1 LGGDA
6 MPQDKNKNHFIK
18 NIEEIIEQKTE
29 TGIQLWEEL
38 IQLHPADLV
47 DVLDQLNQNDCKR
60 IFIKFPCGLQV
71 ALFSEFSVSN
81 KSLILSLVD
90 HEQQSCILR
99 KSPIDE
105 LVDFFEAISDTDLKK
120 YLEVLNKQDRQK
132 AVSLLQFD
140 PESAGGIMNTD
151 IVTLMHDLT
160 VARSVTL
167 LQRVRPNKQLHQQ
180 IYVTDR
186 HNILQGY
193 IQLEDL
199 VLQSPETALQSILK
213 QPYFIAIAH
222 QDQEAVAHQMV
233 HYSMQS
239 APVVNKEHLLLGVIY
254 EDDIIHVIQSEA
266 TENIHRMSAVVVEK
280 RSYFDIPFKTLI
292 YSRGSILAILLIA
305 ESLTSVIIGTFENT
319 LTPFLVAF
327 FTTLVSTGG
336 NTSCQT
342 SAITIQGM
350 SSGDIN
356 DANVG
361 KFVRREML
369 IGVAIALIL
378 AAVVFLRAYLVK
390 GYLLGSFVVSLSL
403 GSVVV
408 LSVFL
413 GSCIPILLKKLG
425 LDPAFSAGPFLAT
438 MIDIFGIF
446 IYCYIAYLFLS

>member
-1 LGGDA
+1 
-6 MPQDKNKNHFIK
+6 MPQDKNKDIFIQ
-18 NIEEIIEQKTE
+18 NIEEIIEQSTE
-29 TGIQLWEEL
+29 NGKQLWGQL
-38 IQLHPADLV
+38 IELHPADLA
-47 DVLDQLNQNDCKR
+47 DILEQLPQDDFKK
-60 IFIKFPCGLQV
+60 IFAKFSCGLQV
-71 ALFSEFSVSN
+71 SLFNEFSISN
-81 KSLILSLVD
+81 KELTLSLVD

-99 KSPIDE
+99 RSPIDE
-105 LVDFFEAISDTDLKK
+105 LVDFFDSISDKDLKQ

-140 PESAGGIMNTD
+140 SESAGGIMNTD

-167 LQRVRPNKQLHQQ
+167 LQRVQPNKQLHQQ

-186 HNILQGY
+186 HNVLKGY

-199 VLQSPETALQSILK
+199 VLQSPETTLESILK
-213 QPYFIAIAH
+213 QPHFVAQAS
-222 QDQEAVAHQMV
+222 QDQEAVAQEMV
-233 HYSMQS
+233 HYHMKS
-239 APVVNKEHLLLGVIY
+239 APVLNGENLLLGVIY
-254 EDDIIHVIQSEA
+254 EDDVIDVLQDEA

-280 RSYFDIPFKTLI
+280 KSYFDIPFHSLI
-292 YSRGSILAILLIA
+292 YSRGSILAVLLIA
-305 ESLTSVIIGTFENT
+305 ESLTSVIIGRFEST

-350 SSGDIN
+350 SSGDIT
-356 DANVG
+356 DSNVG

-369 IGVAIALIL
+369 IGASIALL
-378 AAVVFLRAYLVK
+378 LAVVVFFRAYLVK

-403 GSVVV
+403 GSVVI

-413 GSCIPILLKKLG
+413 GSCIPILLKKMG

-446 IYCYIAYLFLS
+446 IYCYIAYLFLT